1 MSPNNFVVHPGSMS
15 LLSWNCRGLGNPQT
29 VNALKKVIRLE
40 DPGVVFLLETKSDVD
55 WVIFVRDQCGFSE
68 SFIVPS
74 DGLRGGLA
82 LFWKSEIRMGVRNSS
97 LSYID
102 AVVEGDSLGCWQLTG
117 FYGHPETNRRVES
130 WSLLKSLR
138 GSSRLPWLVVGDFNE
153 IKFQS
158 EKEGGA
164 PRPNWQMARFNDSI
178 NFCGLKEV
186 SFVGPSF
193 TWLYQRRD
201 GSQIRE
207 RLDRALASS
216 DWHSLF
222 PSAKLFHKSS
232 SASDHNPLVLHFFPR
247 QRRQRHKK
255 LFRFESMWIKD
266 ARCEHVVSE
275 AWREG
280 LCMAFG
286 HPILSCMEE
295 CRSRLER
302 WNQTEYGHVGKKISQ
317 LQKRLES
324 LELLPSSPK
333 VIQELRETRVNLN
346 CWLDREDAMWKQRS
360 RLSWFRNGDHNT
372 QFFHA
377 KASARF
383 QKNLI

>member
-1 MSPNNFVVHPGSMS
+1 M
-15 LLSWNCRGLGNPQT
+15 
-29 VNALKKVIRLE
+29 
-40 DPGVVFLLETKSDVD
+40 
-55 WVIFVRDQCGFSE
+55 
-68 SFIVPS
+68 
-74 DGLRGGLA
+74 
-82 LFWKSEIRMGVRNSS
+82 
-97 LSYID
+97 
-102 AVVEGDSLGCWQLTG
+102 
-117 FYGHPETNRRVES
+117 ES

-193 TWLYQRRD
+193 TWLYQIRD

-247 QRRQRHKK
+247 
-255 LFRFESMWIKD
+255 
-266 ARCEHVVSE
+266 
-275 AWREG
+275 
-280 LCMAFG
+280 
-286 HPILSCMEE
+286 
-295 CRSRLER
+295 
-302 WNQTEYGHVGKKISQ
+302 
-317 LQKRLES
+317 
-324 LELLPSSPK
+324 
-333 VIQELRETRVNLN
+333 
-346 CWLDREDAMWKQRS
+346 
-360 RLSWFRNGDHNT
+360 
-372 QFFHA
+372 
-377 KASARF
+377 
-383 QKNLI
+383 